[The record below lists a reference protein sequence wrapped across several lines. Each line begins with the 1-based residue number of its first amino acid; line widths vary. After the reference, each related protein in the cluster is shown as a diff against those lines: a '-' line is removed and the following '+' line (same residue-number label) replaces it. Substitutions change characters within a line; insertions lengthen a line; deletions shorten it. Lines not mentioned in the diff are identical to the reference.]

1 VKLFLLN
8 FFVYYEAIKR
18 DLFSSRFTRF
28 VSQDRAKASQ
38 DQVKVAKKVDLET
51 EKDNDAAQKEVQ
63 ELGCNGPLKRMH
75 TSDLTTTACVSLVIL
90 VMVQVVRSSSIS
102 IITGVRIIGAHA
114 STIKTLFSSSF
125 SGSTEWRRMR
135 QD

>member
-1 VKLFLLN
+1 MKLFLLN

-18 DLFSSRFTRF
+18 ELFSSRFTRF
-28 VSQDRAKASQ
+28 AAQDRAKAAQ
-38 DQVKVAKKVDLET
+38 DQVKVVKKVALET

-75 TSDLTTTACVSLVIL
+75 TSDLATTGCVSLVML
-90 VMVQVVRSSSIS
+90 VMAQVVRSSSIS

-114 STIKTLFSSSF
+114 STIKTLLSSSIT
-125 SGSTEWRRMR
+125 GSTEWRRMR